1 METAV
6 KRATKRRRPV
16 RSCIL
21 SPIMQFVVL
30 TTSITGHSGQSD
42 PGKRFEPVIGT
53 CDLVESVPLRELSR
67 LTRRS
72 TNRSE
77 VEMSQEVGELSVL
90 PYSKKQIS
98 SVACN

>member
-6 KRATKRRRPV
+6 KRATKRRRPF

-21 SPIMQFVVL
+21 SLMIQLVVL
-30 TTSITGHSGQSD
+30 TTSITSHSGQSD
-42 PGKRFEPVIGT
+42 PGKRLEPVVGA
-53 CDLVESVPLRELSR
+53 CDLVESVPFRELSR

-72 TNRSE
+72 TNRSK

-90 PYSKKQIS
+90 PYSKKRIS
-98 SVACN
+98 SVASN